1 MFNPGDHVQ
10 YRTAGSWAHAV
21 VIRVIYPFAR
31 QDEKGVEFCALPDV
45 MAVIR
50 FADGTEEMVSCDEL
64 RHV

>member
-1 MFNPGDHVQ
+1 MFNPNDPVQ
-10 YRTAGSWAHAV
+10 YRSGGSWADAV
-21 VIRVIYPFAR
+21 VVRVIYPFAR

-50 FADGTEEMVSCDEL
+50 LADGTEEIVSCDEL